1 MQELGCCRQLLWL
14 VQVKAPA
21 ELHFSEEADE
31 QEYWRA
37 RLLQPAGLAAYTAQ
51 QARME
56 SQAAAASPAEEAK
69 DAAGEAGP
77 TNHEELLKVP
87 EEAAAVKS
95 EPREETVV
103 TGRGVTAVGSLGR
116 VKVPKAA
123 FRQ

>member
-1 MQELGCCRQLLWL
+1 ML

-56 SQAAAASPAEEAK
+56 SQAAAAAPAEKPEQ
-69 DAAGEAGP
+69 AAGKADLAS
-77 TNHEELLKVP
+77 HEEVP
-87 EEAAAVKS
+87 EEAAVVKS
-95 EPREETVV
+95 EAKEEMGI
-103 TGRGVTAVGSLGR
+103 TGRGMTAVGSLGR
-116 VKVPKAA
+116 VKVPKAG
-123 FRQ
+123 FKQ

>member
-1 MQELGCCRQLLWL
+1 M
-14 VQVKAPA
+14 QVKAPE

-56 SQAAAASPAEEAK
+56 SQAAAAAPAEEPEQ
-69 DAAGEAGP
+69 AAGKGDPDNREEVPDEAP
-77 TNHEELLKVP
+77 
-87 EEAAAVKS
+87 AMKS
-95 EPREETVV
+95 EPKGETVV
-103 TGRGVTAVGSLGR
+103 AGRGMTAVGSLGR
-116 VKVPKAA
+116 VKVPKAG